1 MSDTAPASPLDQ
13 FTGRIEPTKVSL
25 LYQLGLGFVAFAM
38 VLLPV
43 VYVAFIVGIGWL
55 VLWHLEAH
63 AVADHHTQGRA
74 GAVVVAFY
82 FAPAVVGGIL
92 ILFLLKP
99 LFSRPAKRPQVFK
112 LAKADEPL
120 LFEFVAR
127 ICQHVGAPVPREIR
141 LDTQVNASAGFRR
154 GWLSFFGSDL
164 VLVIGLPLVAGMTTR
179 QLAGVLAHE
188 FGHFAQGA
196 GMRLSYIIRSVN
208 LWFARVVFERDHWDE
223 KLADWSSIEDIPNF
237 EVLLVKL
244 PLKLAQ
250 GGVWVGRR
258 LLWCLMHLGHAISC
272 FMSRQM
278 EFDADSYEAKLAGS
292 EEFARTA
299 ERLRHLGLGHA
310 IAMHDAEETYQSKA
324 LPEDLP
330 ALVSWREKNLTADNR
345 GEIDKLSAENK
356 TKWWD
361 THPADADRVKAALA
375 WRAPGIFHHEAPA
388 AELFTDF
395 SATSRAVTRH
405 FFEHILEIS
414 LEKVSLRNAE
424 GVEQERQ
431 VSDTFKQNLT
441 AFYDKNFHPLRIKPI
456 ELEASGAWR
465 EARAQMQ
472 ALSKTYGH
480 QLEHLERQQ
489 NRQLN
494 QIIGRDLIAA
504 GFVVS
509 EPGQF
514 FLTSGSKNGAD
525 LALQQT
531 QRELQ
536 KVYGMMSGYE
546 GGGARRL
553 SAALGCWRS
562 RQADEAAVQNFDRL
576 LAAQRL
582 LAGMVPG
589 LMLTSCTL
597 HSLQVILG
605 NAQHHSNG
613 AELKRQALA
622 LVQRIDTAYNECKA
636 ALGEL
641 PHPYLPDH
649 PPVSH
654 SMVLPDKLENEWD
667 GAAQQIHVFTE
678 VIVPLFIRIM
688 GDLCGLALEA
698 EKEDYVGTASPV
710 PAGADAA
717 AA

>member
-43 VYVAFIVGIGWL
+43 VYVAFILGVGWL

-63 AVADHHTQGRA
+63 SGMGENIEGRA
-74 GAVVVAFY
+74 ALIALGAY
-82 FAPAVVGGIL
+82 LAPAVVGGIL

-99 LFSRPAKRPQVFK
+99 LFSSPEKKPQVFK

-188 FGHFAQGA
+188 FGHFSQGA

-208 LWFARVVFERDHWDE
+208 LWFARVVFERDQWDQT
-223 KLADWSSIEDIPNF
+223 LADWSSMEDVPSIEG
-237 EVLLVKL
+237 LLVKI

-258 LLWCLMHLGHAISC
+258 VLWCLMHLGHAISC

-310 IAMHDAEETYQSKA
+310 IAMHDAEETYQSKE

-330 ALVSWREKNLTADNR
+330 ALVSWREKNLTADKR
-345 GEIDKLSAENK
+345 VAIDKLSAENK
-356 TKWWD
+356 TQWWD

-388 AELFTDF
+388 AELFANF
-395 SATSRAVTRH
+395 NATCRAVTRH
-405 FFEHILEIS
+405 FFEQILEIS
-414 LEKVSLRNAE
+414 LEKVSLRDAE
-424 GVEQERQ
+424 GVEEGRQ
-431 VSDTFKQNLT
+431 VADTYKQNLT

-456 ELEASGAWR
+456 ELEDSGAWR

-489 NRQLN
+489 DRQLK
-494 QIIGRDLIAA
+494 QIVGRDLITA

-536 KVYGMMSGYE
+536 KLHGMMSGYE
-546 GGGARRL
+546 GGCARRL
-553 SAALGCWRS
+553 SAALGAWRS
-562 RQADEAAVQNFDRL
+562 RQADEAALQNFDRL
-576 LAAQRL
+576 LVAQRV
-582 LAGMVPG
+582 LAGMVSG
-589 LMLTSCTL
+589 LMLTSCTI

-605 NAQHHSNG
+605 NAQHHPDG

-622 LVQRIDTAYNECKA
+622 LVQRIDTAYNECKL
-636 ALGEL
+636 ALSAI

-649 PPVSH
+649 PPMSEV
-654 SMVLPDKLENEWD
+654 MILPDKLENEWD
-667 GAAQQIHVFTE
+667 GAAQQIRIFTE
-678 VIVPLFIRIM
+678 VLVPLFIRIM
-688 GDLCGLALEA
+688 GDLCGFVLEA
-698 EKEDYVGTASPV
+698 EKEENVGTASPV
-710 PAGADAA
+710 PAGAGAA